1 MQVPAL
7 SRRVAQPQERE
18 GQDDT
23 YEQVEG
29 LVIYWGGGACVDAC
43 LSPLQAQYN
52 PIAFGII
59 AGGTVPLGDFGD
71 AVKTG
76 WHAGALA
83 QWNGAAFPLGIRGEV
98 VYHSLGSESGTFED
112 VDFDIITA
120 TVNGVFMF
128 PMSGPATVRP
138 YIIGGGG
145 LYRVGCS
152 DCGDLDSENKGGI
165 NAGAGVQI
173 PLSGFT
179 SLIEGRW
186 HMIFDSD
193 DTHRGRLEHDLY
205 FTIGRIAFQIGLP
218 HR

>member
-1 MQVPAL
+1 MTRTSKLRGWSLIGAAAL
-7 SRRVAQPQERE
+7 ASALGVRTV
-18 GQDDT
+18 
-23 YEQVEG
+23 
-29 LVIYWGGGACVDAC
+29 
-43 LSPLQAQYN
+43 QAQYN
-52 PIAFGII
+52 PIAFGIV
-59 AGGTVPLGDFGD
+59 AGATVPLGDFGD

-76 WHAGALA
+76 WHAGVLA

-112 VDFDIITA
+112 VDFNILTA

-128 PMSGPATVRP
+128 PMSGVPTVRP

-165 NAGAGVQI
+165 NIGAGIEV

-179 SLIEGRW
+179 SIIEARW
-186 HMIFDSD
+186 HMIFDND
-193 DTHRGRLEHDLY
+193 DT
-205 FTIGRIAFQIGLP
+205 IADDSNTTFVPISVGLLF
-218 HR
+218 R

>member
-1 MQVPAL
+1 MTRTSKWRGWSFIGAAAFASTFGVPT
-7 SRRVAQPQERE
+7 V
-18 GQDDT
+18 
-23 YEQVEG
+23 
-29 LVIYWGGGACVDAC
+29 
-43 LSPLQAQYN
+43 QAQYN
-52 PIAFGII
+52 PIAFGIV
-59 AGGTVPLGDFGD
+59 AGATVPLGDFGD
-71 AVKTG
+71 VTKTG

-83 QWNGAAFPLGIRGEV
+83 QWTGAAFPLGIRGEV

-112 VDFDIITA
+112 VDFNILTA

-128 PMSGPATVRP
+128 PMSGVNTVRP

-165 NAGAGVQI
+165 NVGAGIEV

-179 SLIEGRW
+179 SIIEARW

-193 DTHRGRLEHDLY
+193 DTLADDSNTT
-205 FTIGRIAFQIGLP
+205 FVPISVGLLF
-218 HR
+218 R

>member
-1 MQVPAL
+1 MIGAAAL
-7 SRRVAQPQERE
+7 ASALGVRTV
-18 GQDDT
+18 
-23 YEQVEG
+23 
-29 LVIYWGGGACVDAC
+29 
-43 LSPLQAQYN
+43 QAQYN

-59 AGGTVPLGDFGD
+59 AGASVPLGDFGD

-112 VDFDIITA
+112 VDFNIITA

-128 PMSGPATVRP
+128 PMTEPATVRP

-165 NAGAGVQI
+165 NVGAGIEV

-179 SLIEGRW
+179 SIIEARW
-186 HMIFDSD
+186 HMIFDSEDTIAD
-193 DTHRGRLEHDLY
+193 DSNTT
-205 FTIGRIAFQIGLP
+205 FVPISVGLLF
-218 HR
+218 R